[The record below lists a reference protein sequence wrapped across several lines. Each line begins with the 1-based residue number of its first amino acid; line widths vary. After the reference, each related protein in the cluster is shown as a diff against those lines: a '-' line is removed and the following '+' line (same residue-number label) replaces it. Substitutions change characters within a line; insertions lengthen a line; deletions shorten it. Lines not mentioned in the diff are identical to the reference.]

1 MPGEAPKRAKK
12 KKPPKAPPKLRS
24 GFERKIAEYLKNKGV
39 EFQYENRRLPYTV
52 PAKNKNY
59 IPDFELPNGILLE
72 AKGKLDREA
81 REKMLLAIAQNPDK
95 DVRML
100 LMRNNKM
107 SKQSKTRY
115 GDWLDKHGIKW
126 AVSEHGHVPDEWIT
140 EEPKK
145 K

>member
-1 MPGEAPKRAKK
+1 M
-12 KKPPKAPPKLRS
+12 
-24 GFERKIAEYLKNKGV
+24 
-39 EFQYENRRLPYTV
+39 
-52 PAKNKNY
+52 
-59 IPDFELPNGILLE
+59 LE

-95 DVRML
+95 DIRML

-126 AVSEHGHVPDEWIT
+126 GVSEHGHVPEEWLT
-140 EEPKK
+140 EEKE
-145 K
+145 